1 MKTFI
6 IVYLLLLPTFLLASN
21 NRLEQLIPQPVELV
35 SQKGE
40 FVITSSTI
48 IGFNSIEGK
57 SSAYFF
63 VSKLNRASG
72 YSLQAVDNR
81 RANIKFILLE
91 KPNMAIGDEGYTL
104 QVNPTEITVSANKY
118 AGLFYGVQTLLQL
131 LPAEIESK
139 KISAVKWTIPAV
151 KIVDYPRFAWRGLML
166 DVSRHFF
173 TTEEVKLFIDQMV
186 QFKYNTLHLHLT
198 DDNGWRIEI
207 KSLPRLTEVGAWR
220 VPRAGRFGE
229 REEPKED
236 EAATEGGFYTQD
248 DIRELVKYA
257 ESRNVI
263 IVPEI
268 DIPGH
273 SMAAIAAYPELSCTK
288 DSSIKVNP
296 GTKFAEWYDNGT
308 FRMNIDNTLN
318 PSDEKVYL
326 FLDKVFT
333 EVAQLFPSNYIHVGG
348 DECYKGYWKE
358 DAGCKA
364 LMKRENIR
372 HIEDLQGYFMKR
384 VEKILASKGKVM
396 LGWDEILEGGIS
408 STSAIMNWRN
418 PTIGAEASQNG
429 HAVVMTPTAFAYLD
443 YCQGDPTIDP
453 PVYANLRLKTAYS
466 FEPVANGANYKNIL
480 GGQGNLWT
488 EHIPTM
494 RQVQYMLFPRAWA
507 LSEVFWSPKESK
519 DWSNFINRVEAQF
532 ERSDAA
538 QINYSRAIYDPI
550 IDVSMKDG
558 KMWLQISTEAP
569 NLDVYYT
576 IDDAMPDN
584 YTTKYVAPVEL
595 PSGPITLRVVT
606 YRNNKPIGHLITLNQ
621 ENLKRRIR

>member
-6 IVYLLLLPTFLLASN
+6 TVYLLLLPTFLFAK
-21 NRLEQLIPQPVELV
+21 NRLEQLIPQPVEV
-35 SQKGE
+35 IPQKGE
-40 FVITSSTI
+40 FIINSSTTI
-48 IGFNSIEGK
+48 CYNSEEGK
-57 SSAYFF
+57 SIAYFL
-63 VSKLNRASG
+63 VAKLNDASG
-72 YSLQAVDNR
+72 YSLKAVDGKS
-81 RANIKFILLE
+81 ANIKFLLLE
-91 KPNMAIGDEGYTL
+91 NPNMTIGNEGYTL
-104 QVNPTEITVSANKY
+104 HVTPTEITISANKA

-139 KISAVKWTIPAV
+139 RVSVVKWTIPAV
-151 KIVDYPRFAWRGLML
+151 KIVDFPRFAWRGLML

-173 TTEEVKLFIDQMV
+173 TKDEVKVFIDQMV

-236 EAATEGGFYTQD
+236 ETATYGGFYTHD

-257 ESRNVI
+257 ESRSVT

-273 SMAAIAAYPELSCTK
+273 SMAALAAYPELSCTK

-296 GTKFAEWYDNGT
+296 GTKFADWFENGT
-308 FRMNIDNTLN
+308 FRMNIENTLN
-318 PSDEKVYL
+318 PSDENVYL

-358 DAGCKA
+358 DAGCMA
-364 LMKRENIR
+364 LMKRENIPQ
-372 HIEDLQGYFMKR
+372 IEDLQGYFMQR

-396 LGWDEILEGGIS
+396 LGWDEILEGGVS
-408 STSAIMNWRN
+408 STVAIMNWRN
-418 PTIGAEASQNG
+418 PTIGAEASHNG

-466 FEPVANGANYKNIL
+466 FEPVPDGANEKNVL

-488 EHIPTM
+488 ENIPTM

-507 LSEVFWSPKESK
+507 LSEVFWSPKGSK
-519 DWSNFINRVEAQF
+519 DWSRFINRIEAQF

-558 KMWLQISTEAP
+558 KMWLQISTEAQ
-569 NLDVYYT
+569 NLDIYYT

-584 YTTKYVAPVEL
+584 YTTKYSAPVEL

-606 YRNNKPIGHLITLNQ
+606 YRDNKPIGHLITLNQ
-621 ENLKRRIR
+621 ENLKRRLR